1 MFSLLF
7 DEHEKKICERFLY
20 SKTQYQIM
28 KIIYTEHAE
37 DRISERG
44 IKKEWV
50 ENVLKKPDKRKK
62 GKGDKR
68 IAVKSINS
76 EKISVVYA
84 VEGGNFIVVTAYW
97 GE

>member
-1 MFSLLF
+1 
-7 DEHEKKICERFLY
+7 
-20 SKTQYQIM
+20 M

-37 DRISERG
+37 DRISDRG
-44 IKKEWV
+44 IKKEWI
-50 ENVLKKPDKRKK
+50 ENALKKPDKRKK

-68 IAVKSINS
+68 IVVKSINS

-84 VEGGNFIVVTAYW
+84 VENGNFIVVTAYW